1 MNEHL
6 ENSVQ
11 TTSENKPET
20 YSGRI
25 GDRSW
30 TISISLLIIAT
41 LITIISQ
48 TVGDADLWGHLQ
60 FGMDILDSG
69 TITQVDPYSYMSAG
83 YRWINHEWLAEV
95 LFALLWRAGGSSG
108 LIILKTLVGLFTFG
122 SIYFYLIN
130 LNLSPIR
137 AGSLI
142 ILASLAVIPAI
153 ATVRPHMFTLLFSV
167 LTFLIIAAAEYGK
180 YKWLWL
186 CPLVFALWVNFH
198 GGVLAG
204 IGFLLIW
211 AIIHTLL
218 HRQEWLKILIPTVV
232 SVFAVLI
239 NPYGTDLITF
249 LLETAT
255 IPRPEI
261 VEWQALQPVS
271 ILGAIYF
278 ILLSI
283 AILAVIFC
291 KIEKR
296 IPLLV
301 LLAVAAIMPF
311 VAVRHLPLFAFAV
324 LIFGGPFI
332 ADAWLRFT
340 KSSGSPS
347 GLPRVVIVS
356 ILLLSF
362 GLLIFSLRNFQTI
375 KMPKSDPPFFPE
387 KGVAILDESEA
398 KGNLATEFNWGE
410 YAIWYLSP
418 NIKVSMD
425 GRRETVYSEE
435 KYQIYNSF
443 VYGINNWDSLL
454 DDFDTNI
461 VLIARYGPV
470 YNLLKLK
477 GGWEL
482 VYEDATSA
490 LFVSKENS
498 HIARIKEAISNLTEF
513 EDDGI
518 FP

>member
-1 MNEHL
+1 M
-6 ENSVQ
+6 
-11 TTSENKPET
+11 SENAET
-20 YSGRI
+20 PDFIDNKCDKKFVFSNF
-25 GDRSW
+25 S
-30 TISISLLIIAT
+30 TIIFVLSILILLI
-41 LITIISQ
+41 SR
-48 TVGDADLWGHLQ
+48 TVADADLWGHLQ

-69 TITQVDPYSYMSAG
+69 AINDVDPYSYMSGG

-95 LFALLWRAGGSSG
+95 LFALFWRAGGSTG
-108 LIILKTLVGLFTFG
+108 LIILKTLLGLLTFG
-122 SIYFYLIN
+122 SIYIYL
-130 LNLSPIR
+130 LKLKLSPIR
-137 AGSLI
+137 AGSLLV
-142 ILASLAVIPAI
+142 LASIAVIPAI
-153 ATVRPHMFTLLFSV
+153 ATIRPHAFTLLFSAI
-167 LTFLIIAAAEYGK
+167 TFLTIVSAEYGK

-204 IGFLLIW
+204 IGFLFIW
-211 AIIHTLL
+211 AVVHSLIHKE
-218 HRQEWLKILIPTVV
+218 EWLKILIPTVI
-232 SVFAVLI
+232 SVLAVFL
-239 NPYGTDLITF
+239 NPYGIDLITF

-271 ILGAIYF
+271 LMGAVYF

-283 AILAVIFC
+283 AMLGIIYS
-291 KIEKR
+291 KKEKR
-296 IPLLV
+296 IPLII
-301 LLAVAAIMPF
+301 LLAVAAILPF
-311 VAVRHLPLFAFAV
+311 IAVRHLPLFAFAV
-324 LIFGGPFI
+324 LIFGGPSI
-332 ADAWLRFT
+332 ADAWRQIS
-340 KSSGSPS
+340 KSSGNSS
-347 GLPRVVIVS
+347 GLPRVVTVAT
-356 ILLLSF
+356 LLLSM
-362 GLLIFSLRNFQTI
+362 GLLIFSLRNFQNI
-375 KMPKSDPPFFPE
+375 NMPKSDPPFFPE

-398 KGNLATEFNWGE
+398 NGNLATEFNWGE

-418 NIKVSMD
+418 DIKVSMD

-461 VLIARYGPV
+461 VLIASYGPA

-477 GGWEL
+477 EGWEL
-482 VYEDATSA
+482 IYEDATSA
-490 LFVSKENS
+490 LFVSKKYS
-498 HIARIKEAISNLTEF
+498 HIAIIKESISNLTEF